1 MILKKENHPKIHAQK
16 LFNYYIQATETYTNV
31 EKINEIQDYLEDK
44 KTKLV
49 LYIYDAFIFDFA
61 KEDGKQ
67 TLIDIEN
74 MLSEKF
80 PVKLKTGEH
89 YGALH

>member
-1 MILKKENHPKIHAQK
+1 MRGEAQHCGAADGFIH
-16 LFNYYIQATETYTNV
+16 
-31 EKINEIQDYLEDK
+31 
-44 KTKLV
+44 
-49 LYIYDAFIFDFA
+49 AFIFDFA

-67 TLIDIEN
+67 TLVDIEN